1 MSSPKIHKGEYMLR
15 MVKDIKVVL
24 GNEKGGASKKTKKV
38 GKNAEKNV
46 KNNVNETSGLFKK
59 RSIFRNPP
67 YWKDLMVHHA
77 IDVIHVEKNVY
88 ETLIGIFLDIPGK
101 TKDTL
106 KAWINL
112 EEMKLRKDLH
122 HKILENE

>member
-1 MSSPKIHKGEYMLR
+1 MLR

-67 YWKDLMVHHA
+67 YWKDLMVHHE

-112 EEMKLRKDLH
+112 EEMKLRKDIH
-122 HKILENE
+122 HKMLENE